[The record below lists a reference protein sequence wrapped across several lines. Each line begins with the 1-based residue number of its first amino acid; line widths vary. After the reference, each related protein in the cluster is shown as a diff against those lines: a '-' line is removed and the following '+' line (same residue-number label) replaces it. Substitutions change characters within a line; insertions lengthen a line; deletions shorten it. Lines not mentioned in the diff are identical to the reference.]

1 MSRPSTSEGPRAVQ
15 APPRVG
21 IADPDARAEE
31 LERRMDEALTASF
44 PASDPPAW
52 SSLARRGSE

>member
-1 MSRPSTSEGPRAVQ
+1 MSRPGRPEGRRTGARADVTV
-15 APPRVG
+15 AE
-21 IADPDARAEE
+21 PDARAEE